1 MPYGFYYGIDI
12 YYILLVIPALILS
25 VVAQI
30 RVKSVYRKMSLKMNS
45 SGLTGAAAAQA
56 VLRHYG
62 ITDVR
67 IEHINGRLSDHF
79 DPRSKVIRLS
89 DGVFNSCSVAAVGI
103 AAHEAGHAAQHAS
116 GYLPIKVRNAIV
128 PVCNIAS
135 WVGIPL
141 ALIGYYM
148 SMEPLIYIGLGL
160 YSLIMI
166 FQLVTLP
173 VELNASSR
181 AMNVIAQEGLLRT
194 EEEQKDAKK
203 VLTAAAMTYVA
214 ALATSLANLLRL
226 VLIFS
231 NRRGRD

>member
-1 MPYGFYYGIDI
+1 MPWFYYGIDY
-12 YYILLVIPALILS
+12 YYILLVVPALILS

-30 RVKSVYRKMSLKMNS
+30 RVQSVYKKMSQKLNS
-45 SGLTGAAAAQA
+45 SGLTGEMAARA

-62 ITDVR
+62 IQDVS
-67 IEHINGRLSDHF
+67 IERVNGRLSDHF

-89 DGVFNSCSVAAVGI
+89 DGVFYSYTVAAVGI
-103 AAHEAGHAAQHAS
+103 AAHEAGHAAQHAE
-116 GYLPIKVRNAIV
+116 GYLPIKIRNAIV
-128 PVCNIAS
+128 PVCNVAS

-141 ALIGYYM
+141 ALIGFYM

-181 AMNVIAQEGLLRT
+181 ALAVIEQEGLLPSD
-194 EEEQKDAKK
+194 EEFSGAKK

-226 VLIFS
+226 LLIFTA
-231 NRRGRD
+231 RGRRD

>member
-1 MPYGFYYGIDI
+1 MPWFYYGIDY
-12 YYILLVIPALILS
+12 YYILLVVPALILS

-30 RVKSVYRKMSLKMNS
+30 RVQSVYKKMSQKLNS
-45 SGLTGAAAAQA
+45 SGLTGEMAARA

-62 ITDVR
+62 IQDVS
-67 IEHINGRLSDHF
+67 IERVNGRLSDHF

-89 DGVFNSCSVAAVGI
+89 DGVFHSYTVAAVGI
-103 AAHEAGHAAQHAS
+103 AAHEAGHAAQHAE
-116 GYLPIKVRNAIV
+116 GYLPIKIRNAIV
-128 PVCNIAS
+128 PVCNVAS

-141 ALIGYYM
+141 ALIGFYM

-166 FQLVTLP
+166 FQFVTLP

-181 AMNVIAQEGLLRT
+181 ALAVIEQEGLLSSD
-194 EEEQKDAKK
+194 EEFSGAKK

-226 VLIFS
+226 LLIFTA
-231 NRRGRD
+231 RGRRD

>member
-1 MPYGFYYGIDI
+1 MPRFYYGIDI
-12 YYILLVIPALILS
+12 YYILLVVPALILS

-30 RVKSVYRKMSLKMNS
+30 RVKSVYKKMSQKLNS
-45 SGLTGAAAAQA
+45 TGLTGEMAARA
-56 VLRHYG
+56 VLLHYG
-62 ITDVR
+62 IRDVS
-67 IEHINGRLSDHF
+67 IERVNGKLSDHF

-89 DGVFNSCSVAAVGI
+89 DGVFQSCTVAAVGI
-103 AAHEAGHAAQHAS
+103 AAHEAGHAAQHAQ
-116 GYLPIKVRNAIV
+116 GYVPIKIRNAIV
-128 PVCNIAS
+128 PVCNVAS

-148 SMEPLIYIGLGL
+148 SMEPLIYVGLAL

-173 VELNASSR
+173 VELNASRR
-181 AMNVIAQEGLLRT
+181 ALAVIEQEGLLPSQ
-194 EEEQKDAKK
+194 EEMAGAKK

-226 VLIFS
+226 VLIFTS
-231 NRRGRD
+231 RGRRD

>member
-1 MPYGFYYGIDI
+1 MPWFYYGIDY
-12 YYILLVIPALILS
+12 YYILLVVPALILS

-30 RVKSVYRKMSLKMNS
+30 RVQSVYKKMSQKLNS
-45 SGLTGAAAAQA
+45 SGLTGEMAARA

-62 ITDVR
+62 IQDVS
-67 IEHINGRLSDHF
+67 IERVNGRLSDHF

-89 DGVFNSCSVAAVGI
+89 DGVFHSYTVAAVGI
-103 AAHEAGHAAQHAS
+103 AAHEAGHAAQHAE
-116 GYLPIKVRNAIV
+116 GYLPIKIRNAIV
-128 PVCNIAS
+128 PVCNVAS

-141 ALIGYYM
+141 ALIGFYM

-181 AMNVIAQEGLLRT
+181 ALAVIEQEGLLPAD
-194 EEEQKDAKK
+194 EEFSGAKK

-226 VLIFS
+226 LLIFTA
-231 NRRGRD
+231 RGRRD

>member
-1 MPYGFYYGIDI
+1 MPWFYYGIDY
-12 YYILLVIPALILS
+12 YYILLVVPALILS

-30 RVKSVYRKMSLKMNS
+30 RVQSVYKKMSQKLNS
-45 SGLTGAAAAQA
+45 SGLTGEMAARA
-56 VLRHYG
+56 VLRHCG
-62 ITDVR
+62 IQDVS
-67 IEHINGRLSDHF
+67 IERVNGRLSDHF

-89 DGVFNSCSVAAVGI
+89 DGVFHSYTVAAVGI
-103 AAHEAGHAAQHAS
+103 AAHEAGHAAQHAE
-116 GYLPIKVRNAIV
+116 GYLPIKIRNAIV
-128 PVCNIAS
+128 PVCNVAS

-141 ALIGYYM
+141 ALIGFYM

-181 AMNVIAQEGLLRT
+181 ALAVIEQEGLLPSD
-194 EEEQKDAKK
+194 EEFSGAKK

-226 VLIFS
+226 LLIFTA
-231 NRRGRD
+231 RGRRD

>member
-1 MPYGFYYGIDI
+1 MPWFYYGIDY
-12 YYILLVIPALILS
+12 YYILLVVPALILS

-30 RVKSVYRKMSLKMNS
+30 RVQSVYKKMSQKLNS
-45 SGLTGAAAAQA
+45 SGLTGEMAARA

-62 ITDVR
+62 IQDVS
-67 IEHINGRLSDHF
+67 IERVNGRLSDHF

-89 DGVFNSCSVAAVGI
+89 DGVFHSYTVAAVGI
-103 AAHEAGHAAQHAS
+103 AAHEAGHAAQHAE
-116 GYLPIKVRNAIV
+116 GYLPIKIRNAIV
-128 PVCNIAS
+128 PVCNVAS

-141 ALIGYYM
+141 ALIGFYM

-181 AMNVIAQEGLLRT
+181 ALAVIEQEGLLPSD
-194 EEEQKDAKK
+194 EEFSGAKK

-226 VLIFS
+226 LLIFTA
-231 NRRGRD
+231 RGRRD

>member
-1 MPYGFYYGIDI
+1 MPWFYYGIDY
-12 YYILLVIPALILS
+12 YYILLVVPALILS

-30 RVKSVYRKMSLKMNS
+30 RVQSVYKKMSQKLNS
-45 SGLTGAAAAQA
+45 SGLTGEMAARA

-62 ITDVR
+62 IQDVS
-67 IEHINGRLSDHF
+67 IERVNGRLSDHF

-89 DGVFNSCSVAAVGI
+89 DGVFHSYTVAAVGI
-103 AAHEAGHAAQHAS
+103 AAHEAGHAAQHAE
-116 GYLPIKVRNAIV
+116 GYLPIKIRNAIV
-128 PVCNIAS
+128 PVCNVAS

-141 ALIGYYM
+141 ALIGFYM

-181 AMNVIAQEGLLRT
+181 ALAVIEQERLLPSD
-194 EEEQKDAKK
+194 EEFSGAKK

-226 VLIFS
+226 LLIFTA
-231 NRRGRD
+231 RGRRD

>member
-1 MPYGFYYGIDI
+1 MPWFYYGIDY
-12 YYILLVIPALILS
+12 YYILLVVPALILS

-30 RVKSVYRKMSLKMNS
+30 RVQSVYKKMSQKLNS
-45 SGLTGAAAAQA
+45 SGLTGEMAARA

-62 ITDVR
+62 IQDVS
-67 IEHINGRLSDHF
+67 IERVNGRLSDHF

-89 DGVFNSCSVAAVGI
+89 DGVFHSYTVAAVGI
-103 AAHEAGHAAQHAS
+103 AAHEAGHAAQHAE
-116 GYLPIKVRNAIV
+116 GYLPIKIRNAIV
-128 PVCNIAS
+128 PVCNVAS

-141 ALIGYYM
+141 ALIGFYM

-181 AMNVIAQEGLLRT
+181 ALAVIEQEGLLSSD
-194 EEEQKDAKK
+194 EEFSGAKK

-226 VLIFS
+226 LLIFTA
-231 NRRGRD
+231 RGRRD